1 VLELSEFERLCVCV
15 RTALIWSQNFSERGV
30 GSGWRRG
37 GRAEDIYV
45 FEDQGWYGLLTLDGG
60 YLLVYFLW
68 GSDRTSQ
75 SGEGYSGGCLSVPD
89 VFFLPQKLY
98 KAPVPDGC

>member
-1 VLELSEFERLCVCV
+1 M
-15 RTALIWSQNFSERGV
+15 
-30 GSGWRRG
+30 
-37 GRAEDIYV
+37 AEDIYV
-45 FEDQGWYGLLTLDGG
+45 FEDQGWYGLVALDGG

-75 SGEGYSGGCLSVPD
+75 SSEVYSGGCLFVPD
-89 VFFLPQKLY
+89 VFFLPEKLY